1 MPAPITSTTQDHLSV
16 NDIQENLII
25 LKDGSAAMA
34 IETTA
39 VNFGLLSEK
48 EQDAIIY
55 AYAALLN
62 SLNFQIQ
69 ILIRSERKDISIYLE
84 RLSDAAKKQISPA
97 KKIWINSYRDFIAQ
111 TCERRNV
118 LDKKFYLILPFFA
131 LELGSLKSLAPSGNK
146 LPLPIADI
154 IKKANTSLI
163 PKRDHLIKQLER
175 IGLTSHVLANQE
187 LLSLLYRVNNPG
199 APIPAIQPE
208 YFTSPMIE
216 PVISNNPSAAKSEI

>member
-1 MPAPITSTTQDHLSV
+1 MTAPITSTTQDHLAI

-25 LKDGSAAMA
+25 LKDGSAAMV

-69 ILIRSERKDISIYLE
+69 ILIRSERKDISLYLE
-84 RLSDAAKKQISPA
+84 RLTEAAKKQISPA
-97 KKIWINSYRDFIAQ
+97 KKIWINSYRDFIAE

-131 LELGSLKSLAPSGNK
+131 LELGSLKSLAPGRTQ
-146 LPLPIADI
+146 LPFPIAEI
-154 IKKANTSLI
+154 IKKASTSLI

-175 IGLTSHVLANQE
+175 IGLSSHELANQE

-199 APIPAIQPE
+199 APIPAIRPD
-208 YFTSPMIE
+208 YLTSPIIE
-216 PVISNNPSAAKSEI
+216 PVIIV

>member
-1 MPAPITSTTQDHLSV
+1 MSAPITSTTQDHLLI

-25 LKDGSAAMA
+25 LKDGSAAMV

-69 ILIRSERKDISIYLE
+69 ILIHSERKDISLYLE
-84 RLSDAAKKQISPA
+84 RLTSAAKKQISPT
-97 KKIWINSYRDFIAQ
+97 KKIWINSYRDFIAE

-131 LELGSLKSLAPSGNK
+131 LELGSFKSLASSSAK
-146 LPLPIADI
+146 LPLPVGDI

-175 IGLTSHVLANQE
+175 IGLTSHQLTNQE
-187 LLSLLYRVNNPG
+187 LLSLLYRINNPG
-199 APIPAIQPE
+199 APIPSIRPD
-208 YFTSPMIE
+208 YLTSPITE
-216 PVISNNPSAAKSEI
+216 PVVTQSQNTPK